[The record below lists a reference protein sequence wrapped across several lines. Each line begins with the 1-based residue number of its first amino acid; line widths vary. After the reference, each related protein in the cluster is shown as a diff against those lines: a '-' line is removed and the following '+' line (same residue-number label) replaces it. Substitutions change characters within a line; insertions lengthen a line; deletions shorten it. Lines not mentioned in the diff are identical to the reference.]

1 MIFSKMPSFNSL
13 KNGLHDFTEMSTY
26 YTTQGLRI
34 FNVMSDVYNRSL
46 TKDSP
51 CTDVPNASLKV
62 PLRTH
67 QQAALYEMEERE
79 RKLLGGFDCSGETL
93 YSSYGVL
100 GDSVGVG
107 KSLMVLGHI
116 SRLSAIPPLG
126 GSISMGK
133 HSSDKVFS
141 TRYNR
146 FTDLSEAGSLI
157 IVPHTLFRQWAD
169 YIKKQTNLK
178 GVLLDKKKCLD
189 ADTFTADV
197 MGADLV
203 LVSNTLYKEFSKW
216 QRDNE
221 IRWKRVFVDEADT
234 IHIVNGY
241 PRPETRFTWF
251 ITASWMNVLFPNETL
266 YIQKTILLTHIF
278 GTNANFPYLKPH
290 FDELYRS
297 TRAYDYVRY
306 NMTSYNFFRELVNG
320 DHRLR
325 GNLVVRCDDK
335 LIQQSISLPPLYRTN
350 ILCKAPLTQRI
361 VSQAI
366 PVEVQQLLHGGDVAG
381 AMNALGVK
389 AEDTTSLIDAVTKN
403 LQKELAKL
411 KATYEFKSG
420 PAIEYST
427 AQAKE
432 AALKSLMDKIKEKEA
447 AIKGIHERIEG
458 FKNEMCPICYDEPS
472 EAIITPCCS
481 RIFCGQCILMCLTR
495 NPSCPMCRATGIQK
509 NLKKLVDTKNETAI
523 VAANEPLAEDGLE
536 KKPDTLM
543 RLFRDNP
550 QGRFLVFSRYDNPF
564 TAMENQIDAL
574 GVKVRQLK
582 GNKDAIAATLRAFQ
596 GGDLRCLLLNSY
608 YAGSGLNITAATHV
622 VLLHAMTHEEEKQ
635 ILGRAYRM
643 GRTEPLNFIRL
654 LHPDEMPTTN

>member
-1 MIFSKMPSFNSL
+1 MNFSRVLNSL
-13 KNGLHDFTEMSTY
+13 KNSLHIFTEMSSY
-26 YTTQGLRI
+26 YTSQGLRV
-34 FNVMSDVYNRSL
+34 FNVMADVYKRSL
-46 TKDSP
+46 TVESP
-51 CTDVPNASLKV
+51 CADVPASSLKV
-62 PLRTH
+62 SLRTH

-79 RKLLGGFDCSGETL
+79 RTLLGGLDCSGETL
-93 YSSYGVL
+93 YSSYGIL

-116 SRLSAIPPLG
+116 SRLSMIPPLG

-133 HSSDKVFS
+133 NSTDKVFS
-141 TRYNR
+141 TKYDK

-178 GVLLDKKKCLD
+178 GMLIDKKKCLE
-189 ADTFTADV
+189 ADTFRADV

-216 QRDNE
+216 QRDND
-221 IRWKRVFVDEADT
+221 IRWKRAFIDEADT

-241 PRPETRFTWF
+241 PRPEARFTWF
-251 ITASWMNVLFPNETL
+251 ITASWMNILFPNETL
-266 YIQKTILLTHIF
+266 YMQKITLLAHVF
-278 GTNANFPYLKPH
+278 APEAPFSYLKSH
-290 FDELYRS
+290 FDEIFRS
-297 TRAYDYVRY
+297 SRPYDYMRFS
-306 NMTSYNFFRELVNG
+306 MTSYNFFRELVNG
-320 DHRLR
+320 NHRLR
-325 GNLVVRCDDK
+325 GNLVLRCNDE

-350 ILCKAPLTQRI
+350 ILCRIPLTQRI
-361 VSQAI
+361 ISQAI
-366 PVEVQQLLHGGDVAG
+366 PAEVQQLLHGGDIAG
-381 AMNALGVK
+381 AMTALGVK
-389 AEDTTSLIDAVTKN
+389 TEDTTSLIDAVTKN
-403 LQKELAKL
+403 LQKELARL

-420 PAIEYST
+420 PHIEYST
-427 AQAKE
+427 PQIRD
-432 AALKSLMDKIKEKEA
+432 AALKSLMDKIKDKEA
-447 AIKGIHERIEG
+447 AIKGIQERIEG

-495 NPSCPMCRATGIQK
+495 NPSCPMCRTTNIQK
-509 NLKKLVDTKNETAI
+509 DLKKLVDKADQTSIINAGEST
-523 VAANEPLAEDGLE
+523 PDDGLE
-536 KKPDTLM
+536 KKPETLM

-574 GVKVRQLK
+574 GVKVKQLK

-596 GGDLRCLLLNSY
+596 GGDLRCLLLNSH

-622 VLLHAMTHEEEKQ
+622 ILLHAMTHEEEKQ

-654 LHPDEMPTTN
+654 LHSDEMPTTN